1 MARWMLYTKKADF
14 KAIAEDCGISQ
25 VLARVIRNRDVVG
38 SLQTRRFL
46 KGDWRTCTIHAFCRI
61 WKRRPGSCVKRS
73 PRGRPSA

>member
-1 MARWMLYTKKADF
+1 MLYTKKADF

-46 KGDWRTCTIHAFCRI
+46 KGGLEDLHDPCLLPDMEKAAGIL
-61 WKRRPGSCVKRS
+61 
-73 PRGRPSA
+73 